1 MELEKMVGLLEPNS
15 PKENDNLRDDGLILL
30 GFIQIYDPVY
40 EVSDATNDGI
50 PNLTA
55 TLNQV

>member
-1 MELEKMVGLLEPNS
+1 MVGLLEPNS